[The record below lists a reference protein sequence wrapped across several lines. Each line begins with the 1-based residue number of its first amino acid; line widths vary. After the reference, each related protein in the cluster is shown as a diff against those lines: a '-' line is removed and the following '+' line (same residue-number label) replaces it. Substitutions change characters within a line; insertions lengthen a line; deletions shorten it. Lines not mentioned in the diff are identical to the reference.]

1 MTIALNPNQ
10 QAILEHAVQ
19 HSGGKIAWFPEH
31 IKGGARAKVLE
42 GLFKRALITP
52 DGDDWVVAAE
62 GYDALGLPR
71 PGALP
76 PTITLDDP
84 ELEADVASA
93 EASWQQPAK
102 DRPVRTRAD
111 SKQALVIGLLQRPE
125 GATIAQIMEATGWQ
139 QHTVRG
145 TLAGTL
151 KKRLGLT
158 ITSAKDAGG
167 QRVYRIESASAGTA
181 TATTTESEA
190 A

>member
-1 MTIALNPNQ
+1 MATTLNPNQ
-10 QAILEHAVQ
+10 QAILERAVQ
-19 HSGGKIAWFPEH
+19 NSAGKIAWFPEH

-52 DGDDWVVAAE
+52 DGDDWVVATE

-71 PGALP
+71 LGALP

-84 ELEADVASA
+84 ELVAAVENA
-93 EASWQQPAK
+93 EATWQVPDKQK
-102 DRPVRTRAD
+102 PVRTRAD
-111 SKQALVIGLLQRPE
+111 SKQALVIGLLQRHE

-158 ITSAKDAGG
+158 IQSSKEAGG
-167 QRVYRIESASAGTA
+167 QRVYRIAAQAESTLTDA
-181 TATTTESEA
+181 EA

>member
-10 QAILEHAVQ
+10 QAILEHATQ

-42 GLFKRALITP
+42 GLFKRAMITP
-52 DGDDWVVAAE
+52 YGDDWIVAAE

-71 PGALP
+71 PGVLAA
-76 PTITLDDP
+76 TNAMDDP
-84 ELEADVASA
+84 ALEADVASA
-93 EASWQQPAK
+93 EASWQTSANDK
-102 DRPVRTRAD
+102 PVRTRAE
-111 SKQALVIGLLQRPE
+111 SKQALVIEMLKRPE

-151 KKRLGLT
+151 KKRMGLT
-158 ITSAKDAGG
+158 ITSSKEAGG
-167 QRVYRIESASAGTA
+167 QRVYRIESATSGT
-181 TATTTESEA
+181 EA

>member
-19 HSGGKIAWFPEH
+19 HSGGKIIWFPEH

-52 DGDDWVVAAE
+52 YGDEWIVAAE

-71 PGALP
+71 PVALP

-93 EASWQQPAK
+93 EASWQQRDK
-102 DRPVRTRAD
+102 DKLVRTRAD

-125 GATIAQIMEATGWQ
+125 GATIAQIMQATGWQ

-158 ITSAKDAGG
+158 ITSTKEAGG
-167 QRVYRIESASAGTA
+167 QRVYRIESATSVTETA
-181 TATTTESEA
+181 
-190 A
+190 

>member
-1 MTIALNPNQ
+1 MATTLNPNQ
-10 QAILEHAVQ
+10 QAILERAVQ
-19 HSGGKIAWFPEH
+19 DSAGKIVWFPEH

-71 PGALP
+71 PGA
-76 PTITLDDP
+76 T
-84 ELEADVASA
+84 
-93 EASWQQPAK
+93 WQAPAK
-102 DRPVRTRAD
+102 QKPVRTRAD

-125 GATIAQIMEATGWQ
+125 GATIAQIMEATQWQ

-158 ITSAKDAGG
+158 IHSSKEAGG
-167 QRVYRIESASAGTA
+167 QRVYRIAPQTESTA
-181 TATTTESEA
+181 TKAEVA
-190 A
+190 

>member
-10 QAILEHAVQ
+10 QTILEHAAQ
-19 HSGGKIAWFPEH
+19 NSGGKIAWFPEH

-52 DGDDWVVAAE
+52 YGDEWIVAAE

-93 EASWQQPAK
+93 EASWQTAK
-102 DRPVRTRAD
+102 DKPHRTRPD

-139 QHTVRG
+139 QHTCRG

-158 ITSAKDAGG
+158 ITSAKEAGG
-167 QRVYRIESASAGTA
+167 QRIYRIESAISGT
-181 TATTTESEA
+181 EA

>member
-1 MTIALNPNQ
+1 MTISLNPNQ

-19 HSGGKIAWFPEH
+19 HSGGKIVWFPEH

-52 DGDDWVVAAE
+52 DGDDWVLAAE

-84 ELEADVASA
+84 ELEADVATA
-93 EASWQQPAK
+93 EASWQQPAQVK
-102 DRPVRTRAD
+102 PVRTRAD
-111 SKQALVIGLLQRPE
+111 SKQALVISLLQRPE

-158 ITSAKDAGG
+158 ITSAKEAGG
-167 QRVYRIESASAGTA
+167 QRVYRIESITNA
-181 TATTTESEA
+181 TANTPESEA

>member
-1 MTIALNPNQ
+1 MTTTLNPNQ
-10 QAILEHAVQ
+10 QAILQRAVQ
-19 HSGGKIAWFPEH
+19 DSGGKIAWFPEH

-62 GYDALGLPR
+62 GYDALGHPR

-76 PTITLDDP
+76 PNITLDDP
-84 ELEADVASA
+84 ELELAVTTT
-93 EASWQQPAK
+93 EASWQTAK
-102 DRPVRTRAD
+102 DKPHRTRPD

-139 QHTVRG
+139 QHTCRG

-158 ITSAKDAGG
+158 ITSSKEAGS
-167 QRVYRIESASAGTA
+167 QRIYRIESATSGT
-181 TATTTESEA
+181 EA

>member
-1 MTIALNPNQ
+1 MTTTLNPNQ
-10 QAILEHAVQ
+10 QAILQRAVQ
-19 HSGGKIAWFPEH
+19 DSGGKIAWFPEH

-62 GYDALGLPR
+62 GYDALGHPR

-76 PTITLDDP
+76 PNITLDDP
-84 ELEADVASA
+84 ELELAVTTA
-93 EASWQQPAK
+93 EASWQTAK
-102 DRPVRTRAD
+102 DKPHRTRPD

-139 QHTVRG
+139 QHTCRG

-158 ITSAKDAGG
+158 ITSSKAAGS
-167 QRVYRIESASAGTA
+167 QRIYRIESATSVTVR
-181 TATTTESEA
+181 T
-190 A
+190 

>member
-1 MTIALNPNQ
+1 MATTLNPNQ
-10 QAILEHAVQ
+10 QAILERAVQ
-19 HSGGKIAWFPEH
+19 DNAGKIVWFPEH

-62 GYDALGLPR
+62 GYDALSLPR
-71 PGALP
+71 PGALS

-84 ELEADVASA
+84 ELEADVTNA
-93 EASWQQPAK
+93 EASWQTPSQHK
-102 DRPVRTRAD
+102 PVRTRAD

-125 GATIAQIMEATGWQ
+125 GATIAQIVEATGWQ

-158 ITSAKDAGG
+158 ITSTKETGG
-167 QRVYRIESASAGTA
+167 QRVYRIETI
-181 TATTTESEA
+181 A
-190 A
+190 AEPEVA

>member
-1 MTIALNPNQ
+1 MTTALNPNQ
-10 QAILEHAVQ
+10 QAILEHATQ
-19 HSGGKIAWFPEH
+19 HSGGKIAWFPDH

-42 GLFKRALITP
+42 NLFKRALITP

-71 PGALP
+71 PVALP
-76 PTITLDDP
+76 PTVTLDDP

-93 EASWQQPAK
+93 EASWQTSTKDKPA
-102 DRPVRTRAD
+102 RTRAD

-125 GATIAQIMEATGWQ
+125 GATIAQIMQATGWQ

-158 ITSAKDAGG
+158 ITSTKEAGG
-167 QRVYRIESASAGTA
+167 QRVYRIESATSVTETA
-181 TATTTESEA
+181 
-190 A
+190 

>member
-1 MTIALNPNQ
+1 MTTTLNPNQ
-10 QAILEHAVQ
+10 QVILEHAVQ
-19 HSGGKIAWFPEH
+19 HSGGKIIWFPEH

-52 DGDDWVVAAE
+52 YGDEWIVAAE

-71 PGALP
+71 PGVLAA
-76 PTITLDDP
+76 TNAMDDP

-93 EASWQQPAK
+93 EASWQTSAK
-102 DRPVRTRAD
+102 DKPARTRAD

-125 GATIAQIMEATGWQ
+125 GATIAQIMQATGWQ

-158 ITSAKDAGG
+158 ITSSKQAGG
-167 QRVYRIESASAGTA
+167 QRVYRIESATSVTETA
-181 TATTTESEA
+181 
-190 A
+190 

>member
-52 DGDDWVVAAE
+52 YGDDWIVAAE
-62 GYDALGLPR
+62 GYDALGLSR
-71 PGALP
+71 PGVLAA
-76 PTITLDDP
+76 TNAMDDP

-93 EASWQQPAK
+93 EASWQQPAQDK
-102 DRPVRTRAD
+102 PVRTRAD

-125 GATIAQIMEATGWQ
+125 GTTIAQIMQATGWQ

-158 ITSAKDAGG
+158 ITSSKEAGG
-167 QRVYRIESASAGTA
+167 QRVYRIESATSGT
-181 TATTTESEA
+181 EA

>member
-1 MTIALNPNQ
+1 MTISLNPNQ

-19 HSGGKIAWFPEH
+19 DSGGKIAWFPEH

-52 DGDDWVVAAE
+52 DGDDWVVTAE
-62 GYDALGLPR
+62 GHDALGLPR

-84 ELEADVASA
+84 ELEADVAIA
-93 EASWQQPAK
+93 EASWQPPAK
-102 DRPVRTRAD
+102 DMPVRTRAD
-111 SKQALVIGLLQRPE
+111 SKQALVIGLLQRTE

-158 ITSAKDAGG
+158 ITSAKEAGG
-167 QRVYRIESASAGTA
+167 QRVYRIESTASANA
-181 TATTTESEA
+181 TATTPESEA

>member
-1 MTIALNPNQ
+1 MTISLNPNQ

-19 HSGGKIAWFPEH
+19 DSGGKIAWFPEH

-52 DGDDWVVAAE
+52 DGDDWVVATE

-71 PGALP
+71 PGVLP

-93 EASWQQPAK
+93 EASWQTSAK
-102 DRPVRTRAD
+102 DKPVRTRAD
-111 SKQALVIGLLQRPE
+111 SKQALVIGLLQRSE

-158 ITSAKDAGG
+158 ITSSKQAGG
-167 QRVYRIESASAGTA
+167 QRVYRIESATSITETA
-181 TATTTESEA
+181 
-190 A
+190 

>member
-10 QAILEHAVQ
+10 QTILEHAAQ
-19 HSGGKIAWFPEH
+19 NSGGKIAWFPEH

-52 DGDDWVVAAE
+52 YGDEWIVAAE

-84 ELEADVASA
+84 ELEADVANA
-93 EASWQQPAK
+93 EASWQTAK
-102 DRPVRTRAD
+102 DKPHRTRPD

-158 ITSAKDAGG
+158 ITSTKEAGG
-167 QRVYRIESASAGTA
+167 QRVYRIDSATSGT
-181 TATTTESEA
+181 EA

>member
-52 DGDDWVVAAE
+52 YGDEWIVAAE

-71 PGALP
+71 PVALP

-93 EASWQQPAK
+93 EASWQQHDK
-102 DRPVRTRAD
+102 DKPVRTRAD

-125 GATIAQIMEATGWQ
+125 GATIAQIMQATGWQ

-158 ITSAKDAGG
+158 ITSTKEAGG
-167 QRVYRIESASAGTA
+167 QRVYRIESATSVTETA
-181 TATTTESEA
+181 
-190 A
+190 

>member
-10 QAILEHAVQ
+10 QSILEHAAQ

-52 DGDDWVVAAE
+52 FGDDWVVAAE
-62 GYDALGLPR
+62 GYDALGLTR
-71 PGALP
+71 PGVLP
-76 PTITLDDP
+76 ATNAMDSP

-93 EASWQQPAK
+93 EASWQTSAK
-102 DRPVRTRAD
+102 DKPVRTRAD

-158 ITSAKDAGG
+158 ITSSKEAGG
-167 QRVYRIESASAGTA
+167 QRIYRIESATSVTETA
-181 TATTTESEA
+181 
-190 A
+190 

>member
-52 DGDDWVVAAE
+52 YGDEWIVAAE

-71 PGALP
+71 PVALP

-93 EASWQQPAK
+93 EASWQQHDK
-102 DRPVRTRAD
+102 DKLVRTRAD

-125 GATIAQIMEATGWQ
+125 GATIAQIMQATGWQ

-158 ITSAKDAGG
+158 ITSTKEAGG
-167 QRVYRIESASAGTA
+167 QRVYRIESATSVTETA
-181 TATTTESEA
+181 
-190 A
+190 

>member
-10 QAILEHAVQ
+10 QAILEHAAQ

-52 DGDDWVVAAE
+52 YGDEWIVAAE

-71 PGALP
+71 PVALP

-93 EASWQQPAK
+93 EASWQQHDK
-102 DRPVRTRAD
+102 DKLVRTRAD

-125 GATIAQIMEATGWQ
+125 GATIAQIMQATGWQ

-158 ITSAKDAGG
+158 ITSTKEAGG
-167 QRVYRIESASAGTA
+167 QRVYRIESATSVTETA
-181 TATTTESEA
+181 
-190 A
+190 

>member
-1 MTIALNPNQ
+1 MAITLNPNQ
-10 QAILEHAVQ
+10 QAILERAVQ
-19 HSGGKIAWFPEH
+19 DSAGKIVWFPEH

-62 GYDALGLPR
+62 SYDALGLPR
-71 PGALP
+71 PSALP
-76 PTITLDDP
+76 ATITLEDP
-84 ELEADVASA
+84 ELEADVANV
-93 EASWQQPAK
+93 EASWQTPLQHK
-102 DRPVRTRAD
+102 PVRTRAD

-158 ITSAKDAGG
+158 INSSKESGG
-167 QRVYRIESASAGTA
+167 QRVYRIDPVSPDG
-181 TATTTESEA
+181 EA

>member
-1 MTIALNPNQ
+1 MATTLNPNQ
-10 QAILEHAVQ
+10 QAILQHAVRD
-19 HSGGKIAWFPEH
+19 SGGKIVWFPEH

-62 GYDALGLPR
+62 GYDALKIPR

-76 PTITLDDP
+76 STITLDDP
-84 ELEADVASA
+84 ELESAVTTA
-93 EASWQQPAK
+93 EASWQTAK
-102 DRPVRTRAD
+102 DKPHRTRPD
-111 SKQALVIGLLQRPE
+111 SKQALVIEMLKRPE
-125 GATIAQIMEATGWQ
+125 GATIAQIMEATQWQ
-139 QHTVRG
+139 QHTCRG

-158 ITSAKDAGG
+158 ITSSKEAGS
-167 QRVYRIESASAGTA
+167 QRIYRIESVTSST
-181 TATTTESEA
+181 EA

>member
-1 MTIALNPNQ
+1 MATTLNPNQ
-10 QAILEHAVQ
+10 QAILVRAVQ
-19 HSGGKIAWFPEH
+19 DSAGKIVWFPEH

-62 GYDALGLPR
+62 GYDALGLTR

-84 ELEADVASA
+84 ELDAAVESA
-93 EASWQQPAK
+93 EATWQAPAK
-102 DRPVRTRAD
+102 QKTARTRPD

-125 GATIAQIMEATGWQ
+125 GATIAQIVEATGWQ
-139 QHTVRG
+139 QHTCRG

-158 ITSAKDAGG
+158 INSSKETGC
-167 QRVYRIESASAGTA
+167 QRVYRIDPVCPDG
-181 TATTTESEA
+181 EA

>member
-10 QAILEHAVQ
+10 QAILENAVQ
-19 HSGGKIAWFPEH
+19 HSGGKIIWFPEH

-52 DGDDWVVAAE
+52 DGDDWLVAAE
-62 GYDALGLPR
+62 SYDALGLPR

-93 EASWQQPAK
+93 EASWQTSAK
-102 DRPVRTRAD
+102 DKPVRTRAD

-139 QHTVRG
+139 QHTCRG
-145 TLAGTL
+145 TLAGTF

-158 ITSAKDAGG
+158 ITSAKEAGG
-167 QRVYRIESASAGTA
+167 QRVYRIESATSVTETA
-181 TATTTESEA
+181 
-190 A
+190 

>member
-1 MTIALNPNQ
+1 MATTLNPNQ
-10 QAILEHAVQ
+10 QVILERAVQ
-19 HSGGKIAWFPEH
+19 DCACKIVWFPEH

-76 PTITLDDP
+76 PTMTLDDP
-84 ELEADVASA
+84 ELEAAVECA
-93 EASWQQPAK
+93 EATWQA
-102 DRPVRTRAD
+102 PVKQKTARTRAD

-139 QHTVRG
+139 QHYADVLVMPTCVGNPACVAERV
-145 TLAGTL
+145 AM
-151 KKRLGLT
+151 K
-158 ITSAKDAGG
+158 SA
-167 QRVYRIESASAGTA
+167 
-181 TATTTESEA
+181 
-190 A
+190 

>member
-19 HSGGKIAWFPEH
+19 HSGGKIIWFPEH

-42 GLFKRALITP
+42 SLFKRALITP
-52 DGDDWVVAAE
+52 YGDEWIVAAE

-71 PGALP
+71 PVALP

-93 EASWQQPAK
+93 EASWQQHDK
-102 DRPVRTRAD
+102 DKLVRTRAD

-125 GATIAQIMEATGWQ
+125 GATIAQIMQATGWQ

-158 ITSAKDAGG
+158 ITSTKEAGG
-167 QRVYRIESASAGTA
+167 QRVYRIESATSVTETA
-181 TATTTESEA
+181 
-190 A
+190 

>member
-1 MTIALNPNQ
+1 MATTLNPNQ
-10 QAILEHAVQ
+10 QAILQRAVQ
-19 HSGGKIAWFPEH
+19 DSGGKIAWFPEH

-62 GYDALGLPR
+62 GYDALGHPR

-76 PTITLDDP
+76 PNITLDDP
-84 ELEADVASA
+84 ELELAVTTA
-93 EASWQQPAK
+93 EASWQPAK
-102 DRPVRTRAD
+102 DKTPRTRAD
-111 SKQALVIGLLQRPE
+111 SKQALVIALLQRPE

-139 QHTVRG
+139 QHTCRG

-158 ITSAKDAGG
+158 ITSSKEADS
-167 QRVYRIESASAGTA
+167 QRIYRIESATSV
-181 TATTTESEA
+181 TERT
-190 A
+190 